1 MLTAKFVAAR
11 VDNFLKGMRGLELGS
26 LVPTWNIRESR
37 TPTANKIAVNT
48 CRAMDVEINEKKISS
63 PTENIILAS
72 KRVNSIL
79 YSDIVV
85 ALETGSMAELFSILR
100 LSDHE

>member
-26 LVPTWNIRESR
+26 LVPTWNIREKLLLLPKLQS
-37 TPTANKIAVNT
+37 TPAEQWMLKL
-48 CRAMDVEINEKKISS
+48 MKKKTSS

-72 KRVNSIL
+72 KSVNSIL
-79 YSDIVV
+79 YSDFVV